1 MEVVGLWK
9 SFNGEHALRGVNLTV
24 RPGEIHGLLGLN
36 GAGKTTTLKCL
47 VGLLK
52 PDRGLLR
59 VCGINVTVDSS
70 YKDLIGFLPE
80 NPPLPEYLT
89 AKEFLLF
96 AARLR
101 SLSGTSLEQR
111 VSEVAEL
118 FDLKRHYSK
127 LIYELSKGV
136 RQRLAFAA
144 SVVHRPSVLILDEPF
159 NGLDP
164 EAQRTAKQ
172 IMREITDLD
181 GGVLVS
187 THLLDSIERICDSA
201 TIIHEGKTIISGT
214 LNQLRSATNLADS
227 EPLEEVF
234 IRLISGRGRVS

>member
-101 SLSGTSLEQR
+101 SLSGPSLDQR
-111 VSEVAEL
+111 VSEVAGG
-118 FDLKRHYSK
+118 FSIDL
-127 LIYELSKGV
+127 
-136 RQRLAFAA
+136 
-144 SVVHRPSVLILDEPF
+144 
-159 NGLDP
+159 
-164 EAQRTAKQ
+164 
-172 IMREITDLD
+172 TDLRTVLTTTGYID
-181 GGVLVS
+181 VCLLRRVTLIGSLSVTTSTTTIDLPGPDDAEIPVVSVETMETTMQALECPEGG
-187 THLLDSIERICDSA
+187 
-201 TIIHEGKTIISGT
+201 
-214 LNQLRSATNLADS
+214 
-227 EPLEEVF
+227 
-234 IRLISGRGRVS
+234 